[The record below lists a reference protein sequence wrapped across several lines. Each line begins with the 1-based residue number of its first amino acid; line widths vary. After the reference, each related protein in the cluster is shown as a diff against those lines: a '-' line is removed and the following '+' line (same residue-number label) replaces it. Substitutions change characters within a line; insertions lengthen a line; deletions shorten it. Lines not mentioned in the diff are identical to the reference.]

1 MAAKLTRVRKI
12 VNNDVINIQQLISS
26 LLYGSNL
33 PDEYNPDK
41 VYNKGDIIL
50 NNREG
55 VWEILVCIKDNVTG
69 EFNTEYW
76 QKLSFTDLF
85 KDSTLLTQNSVYM
98 QTRQE
103 CLADDLATL
112 IYNLAG
118 LLDNSMEFNNIYRE
132 NFKTEERLNV
142 NIGEHEPGSI
152 MSVRGSG
159 IDFRLLVPF
168 ELKVQPEKFKLKHM
182 IELTGLPT
190 LGCEITFNALDTQP
204 YWFSAND
211 AILSSGFFKIPED
224 FEKEDE
230 VPYAMNIRIFGECE
244 GDQVIKISDLM
255 VVVI

>member
-1 MAAKLTRVRKI
+1 MAAKLTHIRKI
-12 VNNDVINIQQLISS
+12 VNNEVINIQQLIAS
-26 LLYGSNL
+26 LLYGSKL
-33 PDEYNPDK
+33 PDNYDPGN

-50 NNREG
+50 NNQDG
-55 VWEILVCIKDNVTG
+55 IWEILVGIKDNITG
-69 EFNTEYW
+69 EFNPEYW

-103 CLADDLATL
+103 YLADDLATL

-118 LLDNSMEFNNIYRE
+118 LLDKPMEFNNIYRE
-132 NFKTEERLNV
+132 NFRTNEGLNI

-152 MSVRGSG
+152 MSVKGSG
-159 IDFRLLVPF
+159 IDFRLLSPF

-190 LGCEITFNALDTQP
+190 LGCEITFNAFDTQP

-211 AILSSGFFKIPED
+211 AVLSSGFFKIPED
-224 FEKEDE
+224 FEKEADI
-230 VPYAMNIRIFGECE
+230 PYAMNIRIFGDCE
-244 GDQVIKISDLM
+244 GEQVIKISDLM
-255 VVVI
+255 VVII